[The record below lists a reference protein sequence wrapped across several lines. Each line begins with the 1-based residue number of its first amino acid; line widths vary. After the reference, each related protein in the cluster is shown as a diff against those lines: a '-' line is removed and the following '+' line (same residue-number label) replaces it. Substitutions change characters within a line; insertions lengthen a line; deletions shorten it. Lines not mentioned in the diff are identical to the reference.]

1 MPVED
6 HAVHKK
12 VQIDASKPY
21 GCHNRKEFSEIYYA
35 PNRKM
40 GSSGYEPI
48 FFFERV
54 RIPHRMSR
62 ECRYDMSL
70 NDARCAGCKHRGSGE
85 KYSERV
91 RAAGA

>member
-6 HAVHKK
+6 HEVHDK
-12 VQIDASKPY
+12 VRIKADKPY
-21 GCHNRKEFSEIYYA
+21 GCYDREMSECYYA
-35 PNRKM
+35 PERKM

-48 FFFERV
+48 FFYERI

-70 NDARCAGCKHRGSGE
+70 MDARCGGCNHRGSGE

-91 RAAGA
+91 RAQGA

>member
-1 MPVED
+1 MPVEE
-6 HAVHKK
+6 HAVHEK
-12 VQIDASKPY
+12 VRIKADKPY
-21 GCHNRKEFSEIYYA
+21 GCFDREFTETYYA

-48 FFFERV
+48 FFFERI

-70 NDARCAGCKHRGSGE
+70 KDPRCNGCKQRGSGE

-91 RAAGA
+91 RSQGA

>member
-1 MPVED
+1 MPVEN
-6 HAVHKK
+6 HAVHES
-12 VQIDASKPY
+12 VRIEASEPY
-21 GCHNRKEFSEIYYA
+21 GCNNRKTFSDIYYA

-48 FFFERV
+48 FFYERI

-70 NDARCAGCKHRGSGE
+70 MDARCGGCNHRGSGE

-91 RAAGA
+91 RVQGA